1 MGANAGSFFAQGL
14 SVGGTMLSATA
25 RRNEGIAANLA
36 AQNEALQLEQAA
48 GQSQAYGQRA
58 GEEQARRAQYAMS
71 RAQAVAGASGAG
83 ATDPTVTSIIAR
95 IAAEGDYRARTAMY
109 EGDDRARTLRY
120 RADMSRWGGRQ
131 AQRAGNM
138 AAIATVLKGA
148 DSFFSKYGGSGPP
161 AMSGGSGTAGNY
173 EAGGFNDNNPYDY
186 FGAGP

>member
-71 RAQAVAGASGAG
+71 RAQA
-83 ATDPTVTSIIAR
+83 
-95 IAAEGDYRARTAMY
+95 DYRARTAMY